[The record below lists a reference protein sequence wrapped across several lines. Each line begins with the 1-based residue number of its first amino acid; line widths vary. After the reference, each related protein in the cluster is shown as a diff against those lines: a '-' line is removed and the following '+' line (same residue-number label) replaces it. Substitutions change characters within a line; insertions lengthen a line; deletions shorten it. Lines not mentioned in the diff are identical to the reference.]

1 MSDFIYRDQAIE
13 AISELPVKV
22 DDFGYTW
29 MIAGDVLKQI
39 DDIPS
44 AEPERKAGHWI
55 DTDNYYQRWKC
66 SECGCHTRDAEP
78 NYCPHCGT
86 KMEGESQW
94 MI

>member
-1 MSDFIYRDQAIE
+1 MNNLIYRNQVIE

-22 DDFGYTW
+22 DNLGYTW

-44 AEPERKAGHWI
+44 VDSKRTKGKWI

-78 NYCPHCGT
+78 NYCPNCGAE
-86 KMEGESQW
+86 MERGE
-94 MI
+94 